1 MTRDDMTAF
10 RYASGDAN
18 PLHASEQYAR
28 HTAFHEP
35 IAHGVLACLAAID
48 SSDDPWDGVGQVDVD
63 FRQPVFPGQEYD
75 VATAATSE
83 HEQRILVRDG
93 GRRCFDMTIRRGR
106 APEDRRAPAAT
117 MRDTAADLA
126 LDAIMPGRTASGPYG
141 PEWNVGNALAHQWPV
156 AARRLGPQHLMSLMW
171 CSFLSG
177 MEIPGR
183 RGLTCRVSVRLYPVS
198 EVAPCTYRAQVRDVD
213 RRFGLVTVAGVLAM
227 GEQTLAE
234 AEIEAMV
241 LDPAPP
247 ASLDDIRQALP
258 ASSVLGGRTAAVVG
272 GSRGLGAAVA
282 LALADQGCHVL
293 VGHRHVEPG
302 LDALTVQAARI
313 SGRITSVR
321 GDATDPEWAERVV
334 EFVRDRQASLDLL
347 VCNAAPA
354 VGRLDFNPAGLP
366 RLDQF
371 VTTAVRLVS
380 APLSALLPALNAAC
394 GRCMA
399 ISSSALTDPPLDWP
413 HYVTAK
419 AAVEGLVDWAA
430 AHHADVDFFLA
441 RPGMMLTDQT
451 NTPAM
456 RDIAGRV
463 EPTAAALVRRLVDP
477 TGPRGR
483 PEMVPTPG

>member
-1 MTRDDMTAF
+1 
-10 RYASGDAN
+10 
-18 PLHASEQYAR
+18 
-28 HTAFHEP
+28 
-35 IAHGVLACLAAID
+35 
-48 SSDDPWDGVGQVDVD
+48 
-63 FRQPVFPGQEYD
+63 
-75 VATAATSE
+75 
-83 HEQRILVRDG
+83 
-93 GRRCFDMTIRRGR
+93 
-106 APEDRRAPAAT
+106 
-117 MRDTAADLA
+117 
-126 LDAIMPGRTASGPYG
+126 
-141 PEWNVGNALAHQWPV
+141 
-156 AARRLGPQHLMSLMW
+156 
-171 CSFLSG
+171 
-177 MEIPGR
+177 
-183 RGLTCRVSVRLYPVS
+183 
-198 EVAPCTYRAQVRDVD
+198 
-213 RRFGLVTVAGVLAM
+213 
-227 GEQTLAE
+227 
-234 AEIEAMV
+234 
-241 LDPAPP
+241 
-247 ASLDDIRQALP
+247 
-258 ASSVLGGRTAAVVG
+258 
-272 GSRGLGAAVA
+272 VA

-302 LDALTVQAARI
+302 LDALTVQAART